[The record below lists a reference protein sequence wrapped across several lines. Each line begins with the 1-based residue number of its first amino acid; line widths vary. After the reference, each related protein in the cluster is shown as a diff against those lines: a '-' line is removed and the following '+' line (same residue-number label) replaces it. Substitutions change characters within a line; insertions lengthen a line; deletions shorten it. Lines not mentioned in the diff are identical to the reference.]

1 MRRMNYP
8 RFDKPT
14 YTGAYNSAQSGFILD
29 GIPEPGIYFVI
40 MNDTEAVAQY
50 SCMITIDKI
59 LQSYG
64 FWYSNLLNEQA
75 LLTYLPGGDNLIS
88 IIGSNAPVNEGSTIE
103 LYKLN

>member
-1 MRRMNYP
+1 MRRMSYP

-14 YTGAYNSAQSGFILD
+14 NFGTFDVAQSKFVMND
-29 GIPEPGIYFVI
+29 IPEPGFYFVVV
-40 MNDTEAVAQY
+40 NDTEGFQQY